1 MRAIR
6 LINRFLVFI
15 KVVFIISKYLVPRI
29 YVYLS
34 IIVSVDT
41 YIYAATT
48 ATATTSAT
56 GGEETACDGGGVPS
70 PIRYLQ
76 TGAAAQ
82 YSFPDAF
89 FPNLHRHRH
98 SRPLLVRQYIVC
110 GKLALGHIFREI
122 YAAGIAE
129 ARSGIERLPRNGI
142 QMGDEEVRVDDVHLV
157 FARTGTAVGLLLVQ
171 ELLHIGCNDAV
182 VRQRTFDGYLYAVP
196 PLLARKVCGGVA
208 EKGLAPQVVFLKR
221 KFSVL

>member
-1 MRAIR
+1 MPPLPLPPPPPLPVVRKRPVTVVVCPSDKVSPDRSCGSAQLSRR
-6 LINRFLVFI
+6 L
-15 KVVFIISKYLVPRI
+15 
-29 YVYLS
+29 
-34 IIVSVDT
+34 
-41 YIYAATT
+41 
-48 ATATTSAT
+48 
-56 GGEETACDGGGVPS
+56 
-70 PIRYLQ
+70 
-76 TGAAAQ
+76 
-82 YSFPDAF
+82 

-98 SRPLLVRQYIVC
+98 SRTLLVRQYIVC

-142 QMGDEEVRVDDVHLV
+142 QMGDEEVCVDDVHLV

-208 EKGLAPQVVFLKR
+208 EKASR
-221 KFSVL
+221 RR